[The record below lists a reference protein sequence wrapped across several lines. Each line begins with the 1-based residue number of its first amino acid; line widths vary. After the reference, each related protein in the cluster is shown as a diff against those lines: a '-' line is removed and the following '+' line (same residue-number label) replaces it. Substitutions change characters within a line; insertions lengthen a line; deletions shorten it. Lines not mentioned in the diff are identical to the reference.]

1 MGRGF
6 YAYAAGKISDCGMS
20 IPPVLTR
27 VHDLSQSIAQVIAPL
42 CEEKFW
48 MTTQLKS
55 SESPVGESATGKT
68 CYVPQNHRRILCIFP
83 KYSRSFGTFHHAY
96 PLMGIRKVRA
106 FMPPQGIL
114 VVAAYLPK
122 QWEIRFID
130 ENVQPAKRSDYN
142 WADVVIVSGMHIQR
156 PQINQINELA
166 HRAGKITVVGGPS
179 VSGCPEYYPDFDIL
193 HLGELGDATDQMI
206 EYLDQQAERP
216 KQQIRFE
223 TKERLP
229 LSEFP
234 IPAYHLLDIN
244 HYFLANI
251 QFSSGC
257 PYRCEFCDIPEL
269 YGRSPRLKNPEQI
282 LAELDAML
290 AAGNPGA
297 VYFVDDNFVGDRRA
311 LMTLLPHLIDWQK
324 RNGYP
329 VQFACEATLN
339 LAQSPKLLEMM
350 REAYFCTVFCGIETP
365 ETEALKSISKTH
377 NLSMPIL
384 EAVKILN
391 SYGMEVVSGIIM
403 GLDTDTPET
412 ADRILEFIRLSQI
425 PMLTINLLHALPR
438 TPLWRRLEEEG
449 RLVVEDNRDS
459 NVEFLMPYEQVI
471 DMWRRC
477 ITEAYEPEFL
487 YQRFAYNME
496 HTYPKRISVPNSPAR
511 TSGAN
516 IRKGLTMLANILI
529 RVGVFSHYRKTFWKM
544 AYPAL
549 KSGDIESL
557 IHVGLVGHHLIK
569 FAAECAT
576 GEESASFYSQKLR
589 KTQPKQLEASVAG
602 N

>member
-1 MGRGF
+1 M
-6 YAYAAGKISDCGMS
+6 
-20 IPPVLTR
+20 
-27 VHDLSQSIAQVIAPL
+27 
-42 CEEKFW
+42 
-48 MTTQLKS
+48 
-55 SESPVGESATGKT
+55 SATLTSIEKPFTEDSARRT
-68 CYVPQNHRRILCIFP
+68 CYVPRNHRRILCIFP

-96 PLMGIRKVRA
+96 PLMGRVKA

-114 VVAAYLPK
+114 VVASYLP
-122 QWEIRFID
+122 QAWEVRFID
-130 ENVQPAKRSDYN
+130 ENVRPATRRDYE

-156 PQINQINELA
+156 PQINHINDLA

-179 VSGCPEYYPDFDIL
+179 VSGCPEYYPNFDIL

-206 EYLDQQAERP
+206 EYLDQNIERL

-229 LSEFP
+229 LNEFP
-234 IPAYHLLDIN
+234 IPAYHLLN
-244 HYFLANI
+244 LNQYFLANI

-269 YGRSPRLKNPEQI
+269 YGNNPRMKTPEQL
-282 LAELDAML
+282 LAELDAIRE
-290 AAGNPGA
+290 AGNVGA

-311 LMTLLPHLIDWQK
+311 AMKLLPHLIDWQK

-350 REAYFCTVFCGIETP
+350 REAYFCTIFCGIETP
-365 ETEALKSISKTH
+365 EPEALKSISKTH

-384 EAVKILN
+384 EAVKTLN

-438 TPLWRRLEEEG
+438 TPLWRRLEQEG
-449 RLVVEDNRDS
+449 RLVFDEKRDS

-471 DMWRRC
+471 EMWRRC
-477 ITEAYEPEFL
+477 ITTAYEPEFL

-496 HTYPKRISVPNSPAR
+496 HTYPNRIKVPNSPAR
-511 TSGAN
+511 VSGKN
-516 IRKGLTMLANILI
+516 IRKGLTILANILI

-544 AYPAL
+544 AYPKL
-549 KSGDIESL
+549 KKGNIEAL

-569 FAAECAT
+569 FAAECAR
-576 GEESASFYSQKLR
+576 GEEAASFYSQKLQ
-589 KTQPKQLEASVAG
+589 KTQPSQVAVSSR
-602 N
+602 